1 MVKEGKH
8 IYLSDL
14 HFEHKL
20 WLNELAF
27 FKDELAIFNNRLTE
41 LESRNN
47 SSEFL
52 PTFEALQNRAIRQ
65 KEVLDELKHEISKQE
80 SNLASYAEEHPIA
93 VDHVYFTDHTE
104 LREKMVRFKEL
115 YTEFKGEI
123 NRFAI
128 KWM

>member
-27 FKDELAIFNNRLTE
+27 YKDELAIFNNRLTE

-47 SSEFL
+47 SSDFL

-65 KEVLDELKHEISKQE
+65 KEVLDELRHEINTQE
-80 SNLASYAEEHPIA
+80 SSLANYAEEHPIA

-104 LREKMVRFKEL
+104 LRQKMVRFKEL
-115 YTEFKGEI
+115 YSEFKEEI